1 MLGILIQ
8 HRHQLPTSNDKH
20 AVQALAADRAY
31 PPLRRGICARRPHW
45 RAQHWIPTAVRDWSC
60 PWPFTSHLVYR
71 APSHKTLG
79 NVELLAEVVGEGVTG
94 AVDDPIGHVLLG
106 EEPPLEPK
114 ASGDLAACHFPLER
128 GENLAKA
135 KPGIR
140 QETTALRA

>member
-1 MLGILIQ
+1 MRSKHSRRTVPT
-8 HRHQLPTSNDKH
+8 HRSAEAFARGARTGVRSTGS
-20 AVQALAADRAY
+20 
-31 PPLRRGICARRPHW
+31 PPLSAIG
-45 RAQHWIPTAVRDWSC
+45 RAHGPS
-60 PWPFTSHLVYR
+60 PSHLVCR

-140 QETTALRA
+140 QETSALRA

>member
-1 MLGILIQ
+1 VSGVRAGRRLYGAQRLLG
-8 HRHQLPTSNDKH
+8 LPGQGH
-20 AVQALAADRAY
+20 LPVGVAAGQGGPQPRQAVASSSSRN
-31 PPLRRGICARRPHW
+31 
-45 RAQHWIPTAVRDWSC
+45 
-60 PWPFTSHLVYR
+60 LVYR

-79 NVELLAEVVGEGVTG
+79 NVELLAEVVGEGITG

-114 ASGDLAACHFPLER
+114 AAGDLAACHFPLEP

-140 QETTALRA
+140 QETTALAV